1 MQGEILLKCS
11 GICKSF
17 GPTRALVDVDFEVRR
32 GEIHGLIGENGSGK
46 STLTSIIAGAQRADA
61 GTMYVRDQAYNPK
74 TVIDGQNNGVGMVVQ
89 EMGTLS
95 TISVAENIFAGN
107 LNRFTK
113 AGFLNTGKM
122 HSEAQAILQKIGAP
136 EILPEAHTAMY
147 NFEDRKI
154 IEIARIMYLEPDI
167 LIVDETTTALAQK
180 GRGIIYKLMRG
191 MQAEN
196 KAVIFI
202 SHDLDEL
209 MDICN
214 IVTVLRDGHKIAT
227 LAQDEITIPAMRH
240 LMVGREMT
248 DHYYRNDFDGSYD
261 PEIVLKAE
269 RVTSVDGMIMN
280 LNLELHRGEILGLG
294 GLANCG
300 MHELGQMLYGI
311 QKCATGKVTHT
322 VSEQEIRRPSD
333 AVKCKIGYVSKNRD
347 MESLVLTASIR
358 DNIALPSLDA
368 LSKKLIISGKRE
380 RALSTDQIKA
390 LSIKCVDENQSCN
403 QLSGGNKQ
411 KVALGKWLA
420 NDCDIFIIDCPT
432 RGIDIG
438 VKSAFYS
445 IMYQLKQQGKSILMI
460 SEELVELIGMS
471 DRMLILKDGR
481 ITGEFRRDEKVT
493 DSTLID
499 YMI

>member
-1 MQGEILLKCS
+1 MQREILLKCS

-17 GPTRALVDVDFEVRR
+17 GPTKALVDVDFEVRR

-46 STLTSIIAGAQRADA
+46 STLTSIIAGAQHADA
-61 GTMYVRDQAYNPK
+61 GTMYARGQSYSPR

-107 LNRFTK
+107 LKRFTK
-113 AGFLNTGKM
+113 AGFLSIGKM
-122 HSEAQAILQKIGAP
+122 QSEARSILQKIGAP
-136 EILPEAHTAMY
+136 EILPDAPTAMY

-154 IEIARIMYLEPDI
+154 IEIARVMYLEPDI

-180 GRGIIYKLMRG
+180 GRGIIYNLMRK

-227 LAQDEITIPAMRH
+227 LVQDEISIPAMRR

-248 DHYYRNDFDGSYD
+248 DHYYRNDYDGSYD
-261 PEIVLKAE
+261 PQIVLKAD
-269 RVTSVDGMIMN
+269 RVTSADGLIMN

-311 QKCATGKVTHT
+311 QECATGTVTHSAT
-322 VSEQEIRRPSD
+322 GRKIRHSTD

-358 DNIALPSLDA
+358 DNIAMPSLDA
-368 LSKKLIISGKRE
+368 LSKKLLISSKRE
-380 RALSTDQIKA
+380 RALSTEQIQA
-390 LSIKCVDENQSCN
+390 LRIKCVDENQPCN

-481 ITGEFRRDEKVT
+481 ITGEFRRDEGIT
-493 DSTLID
+493 DSQLIE